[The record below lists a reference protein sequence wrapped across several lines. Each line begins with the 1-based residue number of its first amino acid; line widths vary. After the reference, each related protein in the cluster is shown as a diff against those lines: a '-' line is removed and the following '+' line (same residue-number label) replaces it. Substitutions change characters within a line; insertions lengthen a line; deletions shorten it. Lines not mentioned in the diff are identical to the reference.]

1 VLDDLGLPAALE
13 ALVRDASA
21 RHALRGEIRQDRSS
35 RRLTSTLE
43 VAIYRIAQEAIT
55 NVIRHS
61 QAGTLRVALG
71 YAGDMVSLTVEDD
84 GRGFMPA
91 TPGGGAADGLGLL
104 SIRERATQLRGTM
117 QVASDAR
124 GTRLSVQLPAQFRQP
139 AEGPESAITGME
151 S

>member
-1 VLDDLGLPAALE
+1 
-13 ALVRDASA
+13 
-21 RHALRGEIRQDRSS
+21 
-35 RRLTSTLE
+35 
-43 VAIYRIAQEAIT
+43 
-55 NVIRHS
+55 
-61 QAGTLRVALG
+61 
-71 YAGDMVSLTVEDD
+71 
-84 GRGFMPA
+84 MPA